1 MKIMVCYDKSKAA
14 QNALEA
20 AKKHA
25 KAFEAKIYVVT
36 SMAGGRDVPREDFAH
51 AERELKYA
59 ENILKDDKI
68 PCESRLLVRGLAPG
82 EDLVEFAKENN
93 MDQIIIGVKKKS
105 KMEKLILGSTA
116 QYVIIKAPCPVLSVR

>member
-14 QNALEA
+14 QDALDM
-20 AKKHA
+20 AKKYA
-25 KAFEAKIYVVT
+25 KAFEAKVYVVT
-36 SMAGGRDVPREDFAH
+36 SMEGGRDVPREDFAH

-82 EDLVEFAKENN
+82 EDLIEFARENQI
-93 MDQIIIGVKKKS
+93 DQIIIGIKKKS

-116 QYVIIKAPCPVLSVR
+116 QYVIIKAPCPVLSVK